1 MEQWLLIYNVDERNE
16 VVSLKFM
23 SWVEYKILQIMKI
36 SKSDNLWQECNTMSF
51 QFYEEPINKIATF

>member
-16 VVSLKFM
+16 VVSLKFK